1 MPLTPFAGERKCL
14 PVQSTGTKASDSLP
28 YYWAMFRLSMR
39 RQDDS
44 RALGDSVNFV
54 IPTGNFGNSLAGFY
68 AREMVRETRLRT
80 AQYAA
85 VSPAPSPST
94 DKPTSVYLLPCH

>member
-1 MPLTPFAGERKCL
+1 
-14 PVQSTGTKASDSLP
+14 
-28 YYWAMFRLSMR
+28 MFRLSMS

-80 AQYAA
+80 AHYAP
-85 VSPAPSPST
+85 VSP
-94 DKPTSVYLLPCH
+94 